1 MEKIESHIISV
12 LREIISNN
20 FAELKN
26 SSEITVYLET
36 PKNKGFGDLSTNI
49 AMQLAK
55 KLGKSPIEVA
65 NVILNSLNKDIN
77 RLPLKELLAS
87 VKMEGP
93 GFINFYLMDKS
104 LYGDIK
110 EVLKKGDSFGRSD
123 IGRDKKLQIEFVSAN
138 PTGPLSIAHAR
149 QAAVGDTLA
158 NILSFIGWQVL
169 REYYI
174 NDEGNQI
181 RLLGESIRARC
192 LELLKKES
200 SFPENGYKGAYIY
213 DIANMLIDKYP
224 DDILNKETDFF
235 SDYGTKFIL
244 NWIKDDL
251 KVFGVKFDNW
261 FSQKE
266 LSLTKK
272 IEESIGEIKKRGL
285 IYEKEGAMWFRS
297 TDFGDDKDRVLIK
310 SDGTLTYI
318 TPDIAY
324 HRDKFLRGFVRLI
337 NIWGP
342 DHHGYISRLKA
353 AVTALGFEDE
363 SVDILIVQL
372 VTLYKDKVPVP
383 MSTREGRFITLKEL
397 ISETGKD
404 AARYFFLMRKID
416 SHLDFD
422 MELAKKHTAENPVFY
437 VQYAHARISG
447 IVKKAGVK
455 TSSLMDSDL
464 ALLTQP
470 EEAELVKLTVRFPET
485 VKQAGVSLEPYRLIP
500 YLENIAKAFH
510 SFYDKHKVICPDE
523 ELTHSRL
530 ALIEAVR
537 IVIKNGLTL
546 IGVSSPEEM

>member
-1 MEKIESHIISV
+1 MEKIESHIISA
-12 LREIISNN
+12 LREIISDN
-20 FAELKN
+20 FVELKN
-26 SSEITVYLET
+26 SRDITVYLDT
-36 PKNKGFGDLSTNI
+36 PKNKEFGDLSTNI

-65 NVILNSLNKDIN
+65 NIILGSLKKDIN
-77 RLPLKELLAS
+77 RLPLKEFLAS
-87 VKMEGP
+87 VKIEGP
-93 GFINFYLMDKS
+93 GFINFYLIEKS
-104 LYGDIK
+104 LYDDIK

-123 IGRDKKLQIEFVSAN
+123 IGQDKKLQIEFVSAN

-158 NILSFIGWQVL
+158 NILSFIGWQVS

-181 RLLGESIRARC
+181 RLLGESIRARY
-192 LELLKKES
+192 LELLKKEF
-200 SFPENGYKGAYIY
+200 SFPENGYKGTYIY
-213 DIANMLIDKYP
+213 DIANILIDEYS
-224 DDILNKETDFF
+224 DNVLNKETDFF
-235 SDYGTKFIL
+235 SNYGTKFIL

-251 KVFGVKFDNW
+251 NIFGVKFDNW

-266 LSLTKK
+266 LSATKK
-272 IEESIGEIKKRGL
+272 IEESISEIKKRGL
-285 IYEKEGAMWFRS
+285 IYEKEGAVWFRS

-324 HRDKFLRGFVRLI
+324 HRDKFLRGFIRLI

-363 SVDILIVQL
+363 SVNILIVQL
-372 VTLYKDKVPVP
+372 VTLYKDKVLVP

-447 IVKKAGVK
+447 IIKKAGIK
-455 TSSLMDSDL
+455 TPSLMDSNL
-464 ALLTQP
+464 ALLTQAQ
-470 EEAELVKLTVRFPET
+470 EIELVKLTVRFPEI
-485 VKQAGVSLEPYRLIP
+485 VKQAGSSLEPYRLIP
-500 YLENIAKAFH
+500 YLENLAKAFH
-510 SFYDKHKVICPDE
+510 SFYDKHRVICPDT
-523 ELTHSRL
+523 ELTHARL

-546 IGVSSPEEM
+546 TGVSAPEEM